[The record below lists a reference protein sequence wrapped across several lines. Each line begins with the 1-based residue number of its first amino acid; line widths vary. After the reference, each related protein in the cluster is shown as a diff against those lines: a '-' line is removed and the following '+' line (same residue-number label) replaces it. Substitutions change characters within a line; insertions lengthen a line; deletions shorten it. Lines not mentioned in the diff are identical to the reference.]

1 MKTVQIYKDDT
12 MEELQ
17 FKCNSRS
24 LLKQLKKNSKSQ
36 GNDNI
41 KELYYWNYN
50 NAKIICY
57 SWYDGESGFENKHAL
72 PPGGV
77 SSFLEEDSSEK
88 LLFGDIFI
96 CKIKDKQIQDFDIS
110 DYGEFY
116 NDIFGGF
123 DECEIDDSYEEPNAI
138 SFGKIDE
145 EDIIK
150 DKEYESDNESD
161 DSEIIENTEVELEKD
176 VFEY

>member
-17 FKCNSRS
+17 FKCNPRS
-24 LLKQLKKNSKSQ
+24 LLKQLKNNSKSQ
-36 GNDNI
+36 GNENI

-57 SWYDGESGFENKHAL
+57 SWYDGESGFENKHDL
-72 PPGGV
+72 PPGGI

-96 CKIKDKQIQDFDIS
+96 CKVKDKKLIDFDID

-116 NDIFGGF
+116 NAIFGGF
-123 DECEIDDSYEEPNAI
+123 DECEIEESYDEPNAI
-138 SFGKIDE
+138 SFGKLIDE
-145 EDIIK
+145 DDIK
-150 DKEYESDNESD
+150 DKEDESDNEYED
-161 DSEIIENTEVELEKD
+161 YEIIENTEIELERD
-176 VFEY
+176 LYEY